1 MFVLSKNV
9 AKIHIISEIQCGKA
23 KKVATRRKI
32 YCDAMEKKQEGV
44 TNISLTHRR

>member
-32 YCDAMEKKQEGV
+32 YCDA
-44 TNISLTHRR
+44 SRRLPTTMLIELRT

>member
-1 MFVLSKNV
+1 MSFVPKN
-9 AKIHIISEIQCGKA
+9 AANIRIISEIQCGKA